1 MTHPAPLPAPGGP
14 PTPSA
19 FPVPDAPSAPSAPST
34 LDPPTALDALPA
46 TGTAFNSGATPDLN
60 APFAPDALRQLVREV
75 LREVLPAIADQPN
88 PVKVHFTGSGPP
100 ETHFHRVPVRL
111 GSDADLHAFV
121 VEILRLA
128 DDPQRRLDL
137 LAGRLRFT
145 MAAAS
150 GQPVIPKDSRHIW
163 PQILRDHEEPGPD
176 TGPGGLAGLAGAPP
190 TGEPWAGVPPTGEP
204 RAREPRGGEPRGGA
218 ALTARRVEK
227 GAVTERAV
235 IAAARAGER
244 LVLGPRAVLTPLARD
259 KARALGVPIEK
270 ER

>member
-1 MTHPAPLPAPGGP
+1 MTPL
-14 PTPSA
+14 
-19 FPVPDAPSAPSAPST
+19 D
-34 LDPPTALDALPA
+34 
-46 TGTAFNSGATPDLN
+46 

-75 LREVLPAIADQPN
+75 LREVLPALADQPN

-111 GSDADLHAFV
+111 ASDVDLHAFV

-128 DDPQRRLDL
+128 GDPQRRLDL

-163 PQILRDHEEPGPD
+163 PQSLRDHEEPGPD
-176 TGPGGLAGLAGAPP
+176 PGPGGLGGLAGAPPTREPRAGAPP
-190 TGEPWAGVPPTGEP
+190 TGEPRAGTPPTGEP
-204 RAREPRGGEPRGGA
+204 RAGAPPTGEPRAGAPRAGEPRGGA
-218 ALTARRVEK
+218 ALTARRVEQ

>member
-1 MTHPAPLPAPGGP
+1 MT
-14 PTPSA
+14 S
-19 FPVPDAPSAPSAPST
+19 
-34 LDPPTALDALPA
+34 LDAA
-46 TGTAFNSGATPDLN
+46 
-60 APFAPDALRQLVREV
+60 FAPDALRELVREV
-75 LREVLPAIADQPN
+75 LREVVPAIADQPN

-100 ETHFHRVPVRL
+100 ETHFQRVPVRL

-128 DDPQRRLDL
+128 GDPQRRLDL

-176 TGPGGLAGLAGAPP
+176 PGPGGPAGAPP
-190 TGEPWAGVPPTGEP
+190 TGEPRAGEP
-204 RAREPRGGEPRGGA
+204 RAGAPRAGEPRGGA

>member
-1 MTHPAPLPAPGGP
+1 MTPPAPLPAPGGP
-14 PTPSA
+14 PAPSA
-19 FPVPDAPSAPSAPST
+19 FPAPRAPSALGAPR
-34 LDPPTALDALPA
+34 ALDAVPA
-46 TGTAFNSGATPDLN
+46 PGTTFNSGTTPASN
-60 APFAPDALRQLVREV
+60 TPFDPDALRQLVREV
-75 LREVLPAIADQPN
+75 LREVLPALA
-88 PVKVHFTGSGPP
+88 GPP
-100 ETHFHRVPVRL
+100 GPVDVNSDGPEPAQSHLDPVPVRL

-128 DDPQRRLDL
+128 GDPQRRLDL

-145 MAAAS
+145 MASAS
-150 GQPVIPKDSRHIW
+150 GKPVIPEDSRPIW
-163 PQILRDHEEPGPD
+163 PQSLRDHEGPGPD
-176 TGPGGLAGLAGAPP
+176 TGPGGPAGLAGAPP
-190 TGEPWAGVPPTGEP
+190 TGEPRASVPRASVPRAGAPGAGAPLTGEP
-204 RAREPRGGEPRGGA
+204 SGGA

-235 IAAARAGER
+235 SAAAKAGER